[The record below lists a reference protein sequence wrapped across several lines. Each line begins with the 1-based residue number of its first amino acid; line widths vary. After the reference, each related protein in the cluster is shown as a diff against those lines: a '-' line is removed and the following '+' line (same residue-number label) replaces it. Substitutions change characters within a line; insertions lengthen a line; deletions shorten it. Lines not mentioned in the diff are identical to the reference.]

1 MVWNLFKLQAM
12 FDIDKWQEI
21 FATIQKNKMRTFLTG
36 FSVAWGIF
44 MLMILLG
51 SGNGLSNGVAQNF
64 MNDAVNAMWIWRGE
78 TTLAYQGMKPGR
90 TIKFVNEDQDLIK
103 KVSGVGVA
111 SGRYFM
117 GNTRYSYDKESGE
130 YTTITCQ
137 PELIQVENIEI
148 HEGRFINQIGV
159 IQKRKVVVIGA
170 DIKKALFKDS
180 TAIGEYVNIN
190 TVPFKVIG
198 VCTEPGST
206 RNRNAYM
213 PLSTAQMIFNGSN
226 QIHNLALTVNAETLG
241 ESQAIE
247 EQIRNVLGKKHK
259 FDPKDDGAIGLY
271 NKLEN
276 YIQTMKIFQ
285 AIKIFI
291 WIIGMGTLI
300 AGIVGVSNIMLIVVK
315 ERTKEIGIRKALGA
329 SPASVVGL
337 ILLESIMI
345 TTVAGYIGL
354 VMGTGLMEMINYFM
368 VQSAEVAAAAAEN
381 GGRAG
386 ESVFLNPTVD
396 FNIAV
401 SATLLLIVAGAIAG
415 YIPAKRAARI
425 KPIVALRDE

>member
-1 MVWNLFKLQAM
+1 M

-21 FATIQKNKMRTFLTG
+21 FATIKKNKMRTFLTG

-51 SGNGLSNGVAQNF
+51 SGNGLSNGVANNF
-64 MNDAVNAMWIWRGE
+64 MNDAVNAMWIWTGK
-78 TTLAYQGMKPGR
+78 TTIAYEGMKTGR
-90 TIKFVNEDQDLIK
+90 TIQFHNADQEIIK
-103 KVSGVGVA
+103 KVPGIGAV

-117 GNTRYSYDKESGE
+117 GNTRYSYNKESGE

-137 PELIQVENIEI
+137 PELIQVENLDIK
-148 HEGRFINQIGV
+148 EGRFINQIDV
-159 IQKRKVVVIGA
+159 MQNRKVVVIGA
-170 DIKKALFKDS
+170 DMKTALFKDS

-190 TVPFKVIG
+190 NVPFKVVG

-226 QIHNLALTVNAETLG
+226 RLHNLALTINAETLD

-247 EQIRNVLGKKHK
+247 DQIRNVLGRQYK
-259 FDPKDDGAIGLY
+259 FDPKDEGAIGLY

-276 YIQTMKIFQ
+276 YIQTMRIFQ

-291 WIIGMGTLI
+291 WIIGIGTLI

-315 ERTKEIGIRKALGA
+315 ERTKEIGIRKAIGA
-329 SPASVVGL
+329 SPSSVIGL
-337 ILLESIMI
+337 ILLEAIMI

-368 VQSAEVAAAAAEN
+368 LQSADAASAAAAN
-381 GGRAG
+381 GGQQG
-386 ESVFLNPTVD
+386 ESIFLNPTVD

-415 YIPAKRAARI
+415 YIPAKRAASI
-425 KPIVALRDE
+425 KPIEALRDE

>member
-1 MVWNLFKLQAM
+1 M

-21 FATIQKNKMRTFLTG
+21 LATIKKNKMRTFLTG

-51 SGNGLSNGVAQNF
+51 SGNGLSNGVAANF
-64 MNDAVNAMWIWRGE
+64 MNDAVNAMWIWTGE
-78 TTLAYQGMKPGR
+78 TTVPYQGMKSGR
-90 TIKFVNEDQDLIK
+90 SIQFHNDDFEVVK
-103 KVSGVGVA
+103 KVQGIGAS

-117 GNTRYSYDKESGE
+117 GNTRYSFGQESGE
-130 YTTITCQ
+130 YTTITCH
-137 PELIQVENIEI
+137 PELKDVEKLILD
-148 HEGRFINQIGV
+148 EGRFINKIDIMQN
-159 IQKRKVVVIGA
+159 RKVVVLGS
-170 DIKKALFKDS
+170 DIKTALFKDS
-180 TAIGEYVNIN
+180 TALGEYVNIN
-190 TVPFKVIG
+190 NVPFRVIG
-198 VCTEPGST
+198 ICTEPGST

-213 PLSTAQMIFNGSN
+213 PVSTAQMIFNGSN
-226 QIHNLALTVNAETLG
+226 RLHNLALTINAETLE

-247 EQIRNVLGKKHK
+247 EQLRNTLGKKLK
-259 FDPKDDGAIGLY
+259 FDPKDESAVGIY

-291 WIIGMGTLI
+291 WIIGVGTLI

-315 ERTKEIGIRKALGA
+315 ERTKEIGIRKAIGA
-329 SPASVVGL
+329 SPASVIGL

-345 TTVAGYIGL
+345 TTIAGYIGL

-368 VQSAEVAAAAAEN
+368 MQSAGPVDEQS
-381 GGRAG
+381 GTI
-386 ESVFLNPTVD
+386 FLNPTVD

-401 SATLLLIVAGAIAG
+401 AATLLLIVAGAIAG
-415 YIPAKRAARI
+415 YIPAKRAASI

>member
-1 MVWNLFKLQAM
+1 M

-21 FATIQKNKMRTFLTG
+21 LSTIKKNKMRTFLTG

-51 SGNGLSNGVAQNF
+51 SGNGLSNGVANNF
-64 MNDAVNAMWIWRGE
+64 MNDAVNAMWIWTGE
-78 TTLAYQGMKPGR
+78 TTIPYQGMKAGR
-90 TIKFVNEDQDLIK
+90 SIQFHNEDQDIVK
-103 KVSGVGVA
+103 KVSGVGVS
-111 SGRYFM
+111 SGRFFM
-117 GNTRYSYDKESGE
+117 GNTRYSYGKESGE

-137 PELIQVENIEI
+137 PELIQVENII
-148 HEGRFINQIGV
+148 LNEGRFINEIDLV
-159 IQKRKVVVIGA
+159 QKRKVVVLGT
-170 DIKKALFKDS
+170 DIKTALFKDS

-190 TVPFKVIG
+190 KVPFKVVGI
-198 VCTEPGST
+198 CAEPGST

-213 PLSTAQMIFNGSN
+213 PVSTAQMIFGGTNRL
-226 QIHNLALTVNAETLG
+226 HNLAVTINATTLE

-247 EQIRNVLGKKHK
+247 EQVRNVLARKHK
-259 FDPKDDGAIGLY
+259 FDPKDEGALGLF
-271 NKLEN
+271 NKLEA
-276 YIQTMKIFQ
+276 YIQTMRIFQ

-291 WIIGMGTLI
+291 WIIGIGTLI

-315 ERTKEIGIRKALGA
+315 ERTKEIGIRKAIGA
-329 SPASVVGL
+329 SPASVIGL

-345 TTVAGYIGL
+345 TTIAGYIGL
-354 VMGTGLMEMINYFM
+354 VLGTGLMELINYFM
-368 VQSAEVAAAAAEN
+368 VQSAAAAAGAAAN
-381 GGRAG
+381 GGQQG

-415 YIPAKRAARI
+415 YIPAKRAASI
-425 KPIVALRDE
+425 KPIAALRDE

>member
-1 MVWNLFKLQAM
+1 M

-21 FATIQKNKMRTFLTG
+21 FATIKKNKMRTFLTG

-51 SGNGLSNGVAQNF
+51 SGNGLSNGVASNF
-64 MNDAVNAMWIWRGE
+64 MGDAINAMWIWRGE

-90 TIKFVNEDQDLIK
+90 TIQFINEDQELIK

-111 SGRYFM
+111 SGRYFI
-117 GNTRYSYDKESGE
+117 GNTRYSYRKESGE

-148 HEGRFINQIGV
+148 NGGRFINQIDV
-159 IQKRKVVVIGA
+159 NQKRKVVVIGA
-170 DIKKALFKDS
+170 DIKTALFKDS

-226 QIHNLALTVNAETLG
+226 RIHNLALTINAETLG

-247 EQIRNVLGKKHK
+247 DQIRNVLGKQHK

-291 WIIGMGTLI
+291 WIIGIGTLI

-329 SPASVVGL
+329 SPVSVIGL

-368 VQSAEVAAAAAEN
+368 VQSAEAAAAAAEN

-386 ESVFLNPTVD
+386 ESVFMNPTVD

-401 SATLLLIVAGAIAG
+401 AATLLLIIAGAIAG

>member
-1 MVWNLFKLQAM
+1 M

-21 FATIQKNKMRTFLTG
+21 LATIKKNKMRTFLTG

-51 SGNGLSNGVAQNF
+51 SGNGLSNGVANNF
-64 MNDAVNAMWIWRGE
+64 MNDAINAMWIWTGK
-78 TTLAYQGMKPGR
+78 TTIPYEGMKTGR
-90 TIKFVNEDQDLIK
+90 NIQFHNEDQELIK
-103 KVSGVGVA
+103 KVSGIGAV

-117 GNTRYSYDKESGE
+117 GNTRYSYMKESGE

-137 PELIQVENIEI
+137 PELIQVENLII
-148 HEGRFINQIGV
+148 SEGRFINQIDV
-159 IQKRKVVVIGA
+159 MQNRKVVVIGA
-170 DIKKALFKDS
+170 DMKTALFKNS
-180 TAIGEYVNIN
+180 AAIGEYVNVN
-190 TVPFKVIG
+190 HVPFKVVG

-226 QIHNLALTVNAETLG
+226 RIHNLALTIDAETLD
-241 ESQAIE
+241 ESQAVE
-247 EQIRNVLGKKHK
+247 DQIRKVLGKQYK
-259 FDPKDDGAIGLY
+259 FDPKDEGAVGLY

-315 ERTKEIGIRKALGA
+315 ERTKEIGIRKAIGA
-329 SPASVVGL
+329 SPSSVIGL

-368 VQSAEVAAAAAEN
+368 VQSAEAAAAASVN

-425 KPIVALRDE
+425 KPIIALRDE